1 MYVKESMTP
10 KTTIAQKTTV
20 AVEPLFQPFTFGATQ
35 LKNRVVMAP
44 MTRSHSPGKIPGED
58 VAAYY
63 RRRAEGG
70 TALIITEGTNPDH
83 CAASGYPNVPGFY
96 GEEGLAGWKRVVD
109 EVHAA
114 GAAII
119 PQLWHCGSIRK
130 LGMEPNPAIPG
141 FGASPIKHPFY
152 GDNGEVPHEMT
163 QSDIDETIASFVR
176 SAVSARELGFDG
188 LELHGAH
195 SYLIDQF
202 FWENTN
208 QRTDRYG
215 GSFDNRLAFAVEL
228 IQAVRSGVGPDFPI
242 VFRFSQWKQGNYQ
255 YKMCK
260 NPAELDRFLTPLASA
275 GVDVFHA
282 STRRFDDA
290 EFEGSDLN
298 LAGWTKKIS
307 SLPTITVGSV
317 GLDSDFL
324 RTFGGKDANRV
335 GINALIRRLENEE
348 FDLVAV
354 GRALLADPA
363 WPNKVCEGREDD
375 IVAFK
380 RKHMSIFE

>member
-1 MYVKESMTP
+1 MTLDN
-10 KTTIAQKTTV
+10 TIAQKTTV
-20 AVEPLFQPFTFGATQ
+20 SVEPLFRPFTFGATQ

-83 CAASGYPNVPGFY
+83 HAASGYPDVPGFY

-109 EVHAA
+109 EVHDA

-130 LGMEPNPAIPG
+130 LGMEPDPAIPG
-141 FGASPIKHPFY
+141 FGPSPIMHPFHSEK
-152 GDNGEVPHEMT
+152 GEVPHEMT
-163 QSDIDETIASFVR
+163 QSDIDETIASFAR

-202 FWENTN
+202 FWEKTN
-208 QRTDRYG
+208 QRSDRYG

-228 IQAVRSGVGPDFPI
+228 IQAVRAAIGSDFPI
-242 VFRFSQWKQGNYQ
+242 VFRFSQWKQGDYR

-260 NPAELDRFLTPLASA
+260 DPAELERFLAPLASA

-282 STRRFDDA
+282 STRRFDDP

-307 SLPTITVGSV
+307 GLPTITVGSV

-324 RTFGGKDANRV
+324 RTYGGKDANKV

-363 WPNKVCEGREDD
+363 WPNKVRESREDD
-375 IVAFK
+375 IVSFE

>member
-1 MYVKESMTP
+1 MTSESTS
-10 KTTIAQKTTV
+10 AEKTTV
-20 AVEPLFQPFTFGATQ
+20 SVEPLFRPFPLGRAK

-44 MTRSHSPGKIPGED
+44 MTRSRSPGKIPGED

-83 CAASGYPNVPGFY
+83 PAASGYPDVPGFY
-96 GEEGLAGWKRVVD
+96 GEKALAGWKRVVD
-109 EVHAA
+109 VVHAA

-119 PQLWHCGSIRK
+119 PQLWHCGSIRQ
-130 LGMEPNPAIPG
+130 LGMEPDPAVPG
-141 FGASPIKHPFY
+141 FGPSPIKHPFK
-152 GDNGEVPHEMT
+152 GDKGEVPHAMR

-202 FWENTN
+202 FWETTN
-208 QRTDRYG
+208 QRSDRYG
-215 GSFDNRLAFAVEL
+215 GSFDNRLTFAVEL
-228 IQAVRSGVGPDFPI
+228 IQAVRAAVGPDFPI
-242 VFRFSQWKQGNYQ
+242 VFRFSQWKQGDYR
-255 YKMCK
+255 YKMCQD
-260 NPAELDRFLTPLASA
+260 PAELERFLAPLASA

-282 STRRFDDA
+282 STRRFDDP
-290 EFEGSDLN
+290 EFEGSNLN

-307 SLPTITVGSV
+307 GLPTITVGSV

-324 RTFGGKDANRV
+324 RTYGGKDANKV
-335 GINALIRRLENEE
+335 GIDALIRRLENEE

-354 GRALLADPA
+354 GRALLADAA
-363 WPNKVCEGREDD
+363 WTNKVRDRREDD
-375 IVAFK
+375 IVSFE
-380 RKHMSIFE
+380 REHLSIFN